1 MVGKLAG
8 IASSA
13 YPSVM
18 AAAYGVNLA
27 SVQGSLLIKGQGDLI
42 DANTTK
48 LTNMSGSAGMASVQ
62 TEFDNL
68 DTVTRDMSELW
79 PTIQGTLN
87 GIIPPAALQTV
98 LKYLDDILSNK
109 AALITLGT
117 IIAAIGVGSTI
128 AAISK
133 VAAIVAG
140 VGAAAGV
147 GAGAGAGA
155 AAVGTGETVLSGA
168 SEGFEVGTP
177 GIIEAAGATEVAA
190 TSILGIL
197 AGPVVAGTVLA
208 GFLAAYYMTPGA
220 GSINNNPNSTVQTAP
235 GVNNLTITWEGLPSG
250 VTPVVTANPLN
261 PMSISSIVASGI
273 SNAKNN

>member
-1 MVGKLAG
+1 
-8 IASSA
+8 
-13 YPSVM
+13 
-18 AAAYGVNLA
+18 
-27 SVQGSLLIKGQGDLI
+27 
-42 DANTTK
+42 
-48 LTNMSGSAGMASVQ
+48 
-62 TEFDNL
+62 
-68 DTVTRDMSELW
+68 
-79 PTIQGTLN
+79 
-87 GIIPPAALQTV
+87 
-98 LKYLDDILSNK
+98 
-109 AALITLGT
+109 LGT